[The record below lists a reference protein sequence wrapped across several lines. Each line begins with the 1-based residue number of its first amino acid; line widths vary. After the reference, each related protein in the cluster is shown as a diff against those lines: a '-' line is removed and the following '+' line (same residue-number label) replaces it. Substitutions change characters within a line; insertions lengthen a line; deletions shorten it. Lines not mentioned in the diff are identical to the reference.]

1 MPKYNDI
8 ELNSWRGTN
17 APFTLTLKED
27 ITTALEQVIHPK
39 YTPEARVL
47 VIVSWSSGARPNET
61 LNLKRTDVKKQGNN
75 LLITFPGSK
84 GSNARTLTFPLSS
97 PLIMEAWKFIQ
108 KKWDWEYLFAH
119 FRAERSKD
127 HTTKTKMAVNPETGL
142 KEKKSIRY
150 DKTYSEVANNIGY
163 WFKKKWGLRIPYYY
177 RHNRMT
183 IAAEDLPIRQLQE
196 IKGAKKEESV
206 YVYLR
211 STQQAREKIGKSLV
225 K

>member
-1 MPKYNDI
+1 MPKYSDV
-8 ELNSWRGTN
+8 ELTNWGKTN

-27 ITTALEQVIHPK
+27 ITTALEQVEHPK
-39 YTPEARVL
+39 YQAEARAF
-47 VIVSWSSGARPNET
+47 VIVLWSSAARPNEV

-84 GSNARTLTFPLSS
+84 GSNPRTLTFPLSS
-97 PLIMEAWKFIQ
+97 PLITEAWKFIQ

-119 FRAERSKD
+119 FRTDRTKN
-127 HTTKTKMAVNPETGL
+127 HTTKTKMVLNPETGL
-142 KEKKSIRY
+142 KEKKTITYTKEYPVPADNIR
-150 DKTYSEVANNIGY
+150 Y
-163 WFKKKWGLRIPYYY
+163 WFKKWVLRTPYYY

-196 IKGAKKEESV
+196 LKGAKKEDSV

>member
-1 MPKYNDI
+1 MPRYNDL
-8 ELNSWRGTN
+8 ELNAWRGTN

-27 ITTALEQVIHPK
+27 ITTALEQVEHPK
-39 YTPEARVL
+39 YQLEARVF
-47 VIVSWSSGARPNET
+47 VIVLWSSAARPNEV
-61 LNLKRTDVKKQGNN
+61 LNLKRTDAKKQGNN

-97 PLIMEAWKFIQ
+97 PLVMEAWKFIQ
-108 KKWDWEYLFAH
+108 KKWDWEHLFAH
-119 FRAERSKD
+119 FRTDRTKS
-127 HTTKTKMAVNPETGL
+127 HTTKIKIVTNIETGL
-142 KEKKSIRY
+142 KEKQTIRY
-150 DKTYSEVANNIGY
+150 DKAYPVPADNIRY
-163 WFKKKWGLRIPYYY
+163 WFKKWGLRTPYYY

-196 IKGAKKEESV
+196 LKGAKKEDSV

-211 STQQAREKIGKSLV
+211 STQKSRERIGKSLV

>member
-1 MPKYNDI
+1 MPKYLDA
-8 ELNSWRGTN
+8 ELNAWRGTN
-17 APFTLTLKED
+17 APFTLTLKDD
-27 ITTALEQVIHPK
+27 IASALERVEHPK
-39 YTPEARVL
+39 YQAEARAF
-47 VIVSWSSGARPNET
+47 VIVLWSSAARPNEV

-84 GSNARTLTFPLSS
+84 GSNPRTLTFPLSS
-97 PLIMEAWKFIQ
+97 TLLTEAWKFIQ

-119 FRAERSKD
+119 FRADRTKN
-127 HTTKTKMAVNPETGL
+127 HTTKTKYVTNKETGL
-142 KEKKSIRY
+142 KEKKTIVY
-150 DKTYSEVANNIGY
+150 DKHPYSEVSNNLPY
-163 WFKKKWGLRIPYYY
+163 WFKKWGLRTPYYY

-196 IKGAKKEESV
+196 LKGAKKEDSV